1 MMNGNV
7 MVEGAVY
14 LCTPNKGNPVPL
26 IYTDNEEDAYYESS
40 KFSQDNFCRFKYMSH
55 LIELQGAVVAFDKD
69 DVFAGVFSSEDAAL
83 KYFTKLHRDG
93 AKVIYESETYKK
105 VVEFVGDSDPDIK
118 LVKTLLTVTYTN
130 AAMLQSVGN
139 VRLQCLEL
147 SDL

>member
-26 IYTDNEEDAYYESS
+26 IYTEDEEDAYYESS
-40 KFSQDNFCRFKYMSH
+40 KFSQGNFCRFKYMSR
-55 LIELQGAVVAFDKD
+55 LIELQGAVVAFDHGT
-69 DVFAGVFSSEDAAL
+69 VFAGVFTSEEAAL
-83 KYFTKLHRDG
+83 KYFTDLHRKA
-93 AKVIYESETYKK
+93 AKAIFESDDFKHYISIAGESHSEILK
-105 VVEFVGDSDPDIK
+105 
-118 LVKTLLTVTYTN
+118 VKTLLTVTYTS